1 MRTTSSLFLK
11 NNHATM
17 AAGWYNGGRSQTL
30 NINSASLTRGSS
42 FGVNFYN
49 SFVICTM
56 AKKAEVYEQE
66 MSKLGGGCP
75 PLSEALHVAMM
86 WTDVCAAGP
95 VGEA

>member
-1 MRTTSSLFLK
+1 M
-11 NNHATM
+11 NVN
-17 AAGWYNGGRSQTL
+17 SQTL
-30 NINSASLTRGSS
+30 TRGTS

-49 SFVICTM
+49 SFVVATM
-56 AKKAEVYEQE
+56 AMKAEVYEHE

-86 WTDVCAAGP
+86 WTDACAAGP

>member
-1 MRTTSSLFLK
+1 M
-11 NNHATM
+11 
-17 AAGWYNGGRSQTL
+17 

-95 VGEA
+95 GGEA